1 MQSELTFQRNNE
13 AMISIGITNLTI
25 SSSRKEADLQDDRIA
40 RETHLRSSLEVMPY
54 NVEML

>member
-1 MQSELTFQRNNE
+1 MQSKLTFQRNNE

-25 SSSRKEADLQDDRIA
+25 SSSLKETDLQDDRIA